1 MDTLD
6 KLYNEGVQADL
17 TLFWGKPMEFHK
29 EAGRLHPSGSFVYM
43 CKGEL
48 RSFMGLNV
56 EGYEGKR
63 LAIMGTD
70 GIIGEI
76 VAKGH

>member
-1 MDTLD
+1 MDNLQRM
-6 KLYNEGVQADL
+6 YNEGTPASL
-17 TLFWGKPMEFHK
+17 TLFWEKGFHK
-29 EAGRLHPSGSFVYM
+29 ETGMLHESGMFVYEY
-43 CKGEL
+43 KGEL

-56 EGYEGKR
+56 DGYEGQR

-76 VAKGH
+76 VVRGH